1 MSVNP
6 NKRKFSPSDPF
17 SEDLGVELESQ
28 PTKKVSLAEA
38 HPLDSQM
45 VKELRDEPMSEE
57 KPLERPENVKTV
69 AGLTIGNMEKQD
81 PSHYKEYKRLKY
93 KNVIYNLNDILMI
106 RNCEDAN
113 NDFVGILRKII
124 KVMVDETINIL
135 IEVQW
140 YSSDRKSVV

>member
-1 MSVNP
+1 MSLNP
-6 NKRKFSPSDPF
+6 NKRKLSPSDPF
-17 SEDLGVELESQ
+17 SEENGLEFEAQPSKKLNLTENRYIESQ
-28 PTKKVSLAEA
+28 MTKE
-38 HPLDSQM
+38 
-45 VKELRDEPMSEE
+45 MSNERLPEE
-57 KPLERPENVKTV
+57 KHTDKHDSFKGVP
-69 AGLTIGNMEKQD
+69 GLNIGNIEKQD

-124 KVMVDETINIL
+124 KVMVEDTVNIL

-140 YSSDRKSVV
+140 